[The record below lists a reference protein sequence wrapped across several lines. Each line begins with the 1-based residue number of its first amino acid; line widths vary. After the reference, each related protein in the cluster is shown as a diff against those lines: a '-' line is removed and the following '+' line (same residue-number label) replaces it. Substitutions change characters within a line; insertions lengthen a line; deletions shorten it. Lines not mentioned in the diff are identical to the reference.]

1 MKLFPPFLP
10 HYSYVLRDRVIPIC
24 LSSAKFLKNLFP
36 FQREWG
42 CKTQGIINGTDSRE
56 NSAPCKGAI
65 LQSDMELER
74 IILDTP
80 LNT

>member
-1 MKLFPPFLP
+1 MKLFPLFLP
-10 HYSYVLRDRVIPIC
+10 HHSYVLRDGVIPIC

-36 FQREWG
+36 LQKEWG

-56 NSAPCKGAI
+56 NSTPCKGAI
-65 LQSDMELER
+65 LQSDTELER
-74 IILDTP
+74 IVLDTA